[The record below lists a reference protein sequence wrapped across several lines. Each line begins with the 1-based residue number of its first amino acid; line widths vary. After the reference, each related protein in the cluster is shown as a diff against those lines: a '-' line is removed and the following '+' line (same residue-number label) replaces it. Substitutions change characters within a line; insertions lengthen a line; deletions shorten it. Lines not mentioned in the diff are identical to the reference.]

1 MENEEGIDAC
11 ENPGTSKK
19 GTAAQ
24 HEARHENY
32 VWGLKGNHMAQKA
45 GLRTKTTPGARCR
58 LQAISDMKEIYK
70 TAANPVVLTDLKREF
85 QSYLEANDLC
95 QGQIPEELKV
105 HVGSRIKLIEPKTHK
120 GLGYAYA
127 HQKINGR
134 GRCAITSD
142 LNRKLRFKSSCFE
155 SRIDDLNS
163 RFKSKVFSIYIAE
176 FVI

>member
-1 MENEEGIDAC
+1 MHDLNQLGAIQITSARLNRELRAQEAAAAAAERVQGEHMENEEGIDAC
-11 ENPGTSKK
+11 ENPGTSQK
-19 GTAAQ
+19 GTAAE

-58 LQAISDMKEIYK
+58 LQAISDMKEIYT

-85 QSYLEANDLC
+85 QSYLEANNLC

-105 HVGSRIKLIEPKTHK
+105 HVGSRIKLFEPKTHT

-134 GRCAITSD
+134 GRCAID
-142 LNRKLRFKSSCFE
+142 L
-155 SRIDDLNS
+155 
-163 RFKSKVFSIYIAE
+163 
-176 FVI
+176 

>member
-1 MENEEGIDAC
+1 MAAGAAERDERERREDQGALGAGQAPDIR
-11 ENPGTSKK
+11 EK
-19 GTAAQ
+19 GTAAE

-58 LQAISDMKEIYK
+58 LQAISDMKEIYT

-85 QSYLEANDLC
+85 QSYLEANNLC

-105 HVGSRIKLIEPKTHK
+105 HVGSRIKMFEPKTHT
-120 GLGYAYA
+120 GLRYAYA

-134 GRCAITSD
+134 GRCAIE
-142 LNRKLRFKSSCFE
+142 L
-155 SRIDDLNS
+155 
-163 RFKSKVFSIYIAE
+163 
-176 FVI
+176 